1 MDEVEETRKRLGLK
15 QTELAEVMGVSI
27 RMYRY
32 YVADGA
38 PTVKISKLKRL
49 LREIEVGIEPFRI

>member
-1 MDEVEETRKRLGLK
+1 MEEVEQTRRELGLK

-32 YVADGA
+32 YVQRGA

-49 LREIEVGIEPFRI
+49 LREIEAGIKPF